1 MRKRMP
7 IENHQNGE
15 GGKHQMTQVIV
26 ETGNRVAGLA
36 CKAARAEVVAAYPI
50 TPQTTVVEQIA
61 ELVEAGKMDAKYIRV
76 ESEHS
81 AMAACIGAA
90 VGGARTFTATS
101 SHGLA
106 LMHEMLHWA
115 SAARLPIVMAVVN
128 RAMGP
133 PWNIW
138 ADFSDSLSQRD
149 TGWIQFY
156 CADNQEIFDTII
168 QAFKLCEDKRVF
180 LPAMVCFEGFILSH
194 TSMPVEIPDQRDID
208 DFLPPYNPPW
218 LLDVDNP
225 VTHGSI
231 VYPEWYMEFRY
242 FMYEAMENARRL
254 IPEIDKEYGRRFGFE
269 HGGHIEKYKCEDAD
283 LIILSMGTIGSEA
296 KLAVDSLRKQGQ
308 RIGAARVRV
317 FRPFPKD
324 EILKVARNAQ
334 MLTIIDRQVS
344 YGMEGPLHTEVKA
357 SLYSKRD
364 SPSTAGFIA
373 GIGGRDVTVLDIE
386 RMVNKSLKYLRTG
399 KVEKE
404 VEWIG
409 LRE

>member
-1 MRKRMP
+1 
-7 IENHQNGE
+7 
-15 GGKHQMTQVIV
+15 MTQVIV

-36 CKAARAEVVAAYPI
+36 CKAARAKVVAAYPI

-61 ELVEAGKMDAKYIRV
+61 EDVEAGKLDAKYVRV

-90 VGGARTFTATS
+90 VGGVRTFTATS

-168 QAFKLCEDKRVF
+168 QAYKLCEDKHVF
-180 LPAMVCFEGFILSH
+180 LPSMVCFEGFILSH
-194 TSMPVEIPDQRDID
+194 TSMPVRIPDQKTLD

-242 FMYEAMENARRL
+242 FMYEAMENARKL
-254 IPEIDKEYGRRFGFE
+254 IPEIDKEYGKYFGIE
-269 HGGHIEKYKCEDAD
+269 HGGHIDKYKCEDAD

-296 KLAVDSLRKQGQ
+296 KLAVDNLRRQG
-308 RIGAARVRV
+308 RKVGSARVRV

-324 EILKVARNAQ
+324 EIVDTVKNAQ
-334 MLTIIDRQVS
+334 MLTVIDRQVS

-357 SLYSKRD
+357 SLYSKED
-364 SPSTAGFIA
+364 SPLTAGFIA
-373 GIGGRDVTVLDIE
+373 GLGGRDVRVSDIE
-386 RMVNKSLKYLRTG
+386 MMVNKSFKHLQAG

-404 VEWIG
+404 VEWVG

>member
-1 MRKRMP
+1 
-7 IENHQNGE
+7 
-15 GGKHQMTQVIV
+15 MTQVIV

-36 CKAARAEVVAAYPI
+36 CKAARAKVIAAYPI

-61 ELVEAGKMDAKYIRV
+61 EDVEAGKLDAKYVRV

-90 VGGARTFTATS
+90 VGGVRTFTATS
-101 SHGLA
+101 AHGLA

-149 TGWIQFY
+149 TGWVQFY
-156 CADNQEIFDTII
+156 CADNQEIFDTTI
-168 QAFKLCEDKRVF
+168 QAYKLCEDKRVF
-180 LPAMVCFEGFILSH
+180 MPAMVCFEGFILSH
-194 TSMPVEIPDQRDID
+194 TSMPVKIPDQKDID

-218 LLDVDNP
+218 LLDVENP

-242 FMYEAMENARRL
+242 FMYEAMENARKL
-254 IPEIDKEYGRRFGFE
+254 IPEIDMEYGKRFGIA
-269 HGGHIEKYKCEDAD
+269 HGGHIEKYRCEDAD

-296 KLAVDSLRKQGQ
+296 KLAVDNLRKQGCKVGSA
-308 RIGAARVRV
+308 RIRV

-324 EILKVARNAQ
+324 EIINMAKNAQ

-357 SLYSKRD
+357 SLYSGKE
-364 SPSTAGFIA
+364 SPLTAGFIA
-373 GIGGRDVTVLDIE
+373 GLGGRDVTVRDVE
-386 RMVNKSLKYLRTG
+386 VMVNKSLQYLQAG
-399 KVEKE
+399 KVERE

>member
-1 MRKRMP
+1 
-7 IENHQNGE
+7 
-15 GGKHQMTQVIV
+15 MTQVIV

-36 CKAARAEVVAAYPI
+36 CKAARAKVVAAYPI

-61 ELVEAGKMDAKYIRV
+61 EDVEAGKLDAKYVRV

-90 VGGARTFTATS
+90 VGGVRTFTATS

-168 QAFKLCEDKRVF
+168 QAYKLCEDKHVF
-180 LPAMVCFEGFILSH
+180 LPSMVCFEGFILSH
-194 TSMPVEIPDQRDID
+194 TSMPVRIPDQKTLD

-242 FMYEAMENARRL
+242 FMYEAMENARKL
-254 IPEIDKEYGRRFGFE
+254 IPEIDKEYGKYFGIE
-269 HGGHIEKYKCEDAD
+269 HGGHIDKYKCEDAD

-296 KLAVDSLRKQGQ
+296 KLAVDNLRRQG
-308 RIGAARVRV
+308 RKVGSARVRV

-324 EILKVARNAQ
+324 EIVDTVKNAQ
-334 MLTIIDRQVS
+334 MLTVIDRQVS

-357 SLYSKRD
+357 SLYSKED
-364 SPSTAGFIA
+364 SPLTAGFIA
-373 GIGGRDVTVLDIE
+373 GLGGRDVRVSDIE
-386 RMVNKSLKYLRTG
+386 MMVNKSFKQLQAG

-404 VEWIG
+404 VEWVG

>member
-1 MRKRMP
+1 
-7 IENHQNGE
+7 
-15 GGKHQMTQVIV
+15 MTQVIL
-26 ETGNRVAGLA
+26 ETGNHVAGLA
-36 CKAARAEVVAAYPI
+36 SKAARAKVVAAYPI

-61 ELVEAGKMDAKYIRV
+61 ELVEHGKMDAKYIRV

-90 VGGARTFTATS
+90 AAGARAFTS
-101 SHGLA
+101 SSAHGLA

-115 SAARLPIVMAVVN
+115 SASRLPIVMAVVN

-133 PWNIW
+133 SWNIW

-168 QAFKLCEDKRVF
+168 QAYKLCEDKRVF
-180 LPAMVCFEGFILSH
+180 MPAMVCYEGFILSH
-194 TSMPVEIPDQRDID
+194 TSMPVKIPDQKDID

-225 VTHGSI
+225 VTHGAI
-231 VYPEWYMEFRY
+231 LYPEWYMEFRY
-242 FMYEAMENARRL
+242 LMYEALENARQL
-254 IPEIDKEYGRRFGFE
+254 IPEIDREYGRRFGVTY
-269 HGGHIEKYKCEDAD
+269 GGHVDKYMCEDAD
-283 LIILSMGTIGSEA
+283 LIICSMGTIGSEA
-296 KLAVDSLRKQGQ
+296 KLAVDKLRSKGQ
-308 RIGAARVRV
+308 KVGAARVRV

-324 EILKVARNAQ
+324 GIRSLAKNAQ
-334 MLTIIDRQVS
+334 MLTVIDRQVS
-344 YGMEGPLHTEVKA
+344 YGMEGALYTEIKA
-357 SLYSKRD
+357 SLYALKDR
-364 SPSTAGFIA
+364 PLATGFIA
-373 GIGGRDVTVLDIE
+373 GLGGRDITVNTIE
-386 RMVNKSLKYLRTG
+386 TMVNKSMQYMKAG

-404 VEWIG
+404 VNWVD